1 MSSEIYLFR
10 NFGEVDKKQRISQVE
25 CHVVI
30 LLPFLFLRPITFQ
43 LRMGVVRAAPGSR
56 LRSVVPC
63 IPECYVCGVVAPLI
77 YVRLR
82 LCYIFVS
89 TSYIRIAQ
97 IGKVVDK

>member
-1 MSSEIYLFR
+1 M
-10 NFGEVDKKQRISQVE
+10 
-25 CHVVI
+25 I

-77 YVRLR
+77 YVYDYAIYSFPRVTYVSRRLER
-82 LCYIFVS
+82 WL
-89 TSYIRIAQ
+89 TSNHFLLLKLLVCFKHA
-97 IGKVVDK
+97 GVAGNHGN